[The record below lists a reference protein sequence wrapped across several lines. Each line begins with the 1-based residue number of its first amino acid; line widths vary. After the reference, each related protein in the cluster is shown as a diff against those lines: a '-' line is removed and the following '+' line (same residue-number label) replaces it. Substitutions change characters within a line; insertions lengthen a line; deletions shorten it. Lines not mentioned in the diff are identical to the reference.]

1 MSRTRIA
8 VASLAVAALIGQS
21 AVGLVDAA
29 AANKQAKPAVAQ
41 KQAAV
46 KTLSHLKA
54 VSIGNKSTAKLT
66 NVNILSQDGE
76 NVLTYTLTYHNGG
89 STALSLLDYWS
100 KVKTKSGTVYSV
112 SAISADKD
120 KKTVVPGASVN
131 VTYTAKIA
139 KGIKYSD
146 LNFQVI
152 KWNFSVA
159 GYEQLL
165 GSISIPASYVV
176 ATPVNTTGKLVFGD
190 NSANAKVTSVNV
202 IGLGDYNYVGVAL
215 QLHNSGSRTIENP
228 NLKYVVQ
235 TPSGTPFALTPDAS
249 STSYQI
255 NPQEIKT
262 LNLIAKLPKAVNT
275 ANLQLLVAQSDE
287 TTKADLPLATMDL
300 GTKKGQSTVTAA
312 NKERILSVSNSRI
325 ATRVDSVSRNQ
336 SFGESSLSVQFALTN
351 KGNQTVTLPKYA
363 FEIQAG
369 SKAYT
374 LSASG
379 LEGITLEPGEEQY
392 ISVDGTI
399 PVIANS
405 DELKLILKTPAG
417 APSSAEGA
425 PSPTVSTY
433 PLAAYS
439 LPDYTEMQSS
449 TGQERIVKNNDGI
462 FGVTLDAV
470 QKLPWNDGN
479 LLATKVT
486 ITNKGTKAAKLPQ
499 LAGAYKLDL
508 TELNNNVQL
517 ISSNT
522 TQVLGAGEKTSV
534 YVVTNVPNSLS
545 FSQLQIQLL
554 QKLSDDKTSNWAMF
568 SNYGKTSELPAI
580 ADGSF
585 YNLDTA
591 GKKSDLQARKTYLF
605 KGSSND
611 IIYSEMILKN
621 RESKQVTPSQLT
633 GYFLT
638 DQGQYYKAEANQVKH
653 SVGPDAASI
662 VSFSA
667 KVPKGTVVS
676 NWRLVVGESIK
687 DNQFLQGDEV
697 ATGYVNASAMELNLD
712 SRSIQRNLKN
722 VELFPYT
729 LNITSIEGHTNS
741 SGLELKLKYDLSRD
755 LSFEMGEFQHKF
767 MLQVTDSSGASFFKE
782 IELEKDFVIGNNK
795 EFSYQIADP
804 IFATARSGS
813 FQFTIHDLYQG
824 EKMSIATQPAYY
836 VNDDVYN

>member
-1 MSRTRIA
+1 MNRTRIF
-8 VASLAVAALIGQS
+8 VASMAVTALLGQVV
-21 AVGLVDAA
+21 AGPVDVAA
-29 AANKQAKPAVAQ
+29 AAAKKTTTSE

-46 KTLSHLKA
+46 KTLSQLKA
-54 VSIGNKSTAKLT
+54 MSIGAKNTVKLT

-76 NVLTYTLTYHNGG
+76 NILTYTLTYHNGG
-89 STALSLLDYWS
+89 SSALSLLDYWS

-139 KGIKYSD
+139 KGLKYSD

-165 GSISIPASYVV
+165 GSISVPASYVV
-176 ATPVNTTGKLVFGD
+176 ATPVNTTGKLVFGE

-202 IGLGDYNYVGVAL
+202 IGLGSYNYVGVAL

-228 NLKYVVQ
+228 NLKYILQ
-235 TPSGTPFALTPDAS
+235 TPSGTPFALTADAS
-249 STSYQI
+249 STNYQI
-255 NPQEIKT
+255 HPQEIKT
-262 LNLIAKLPKAVNT
+262 LNLIAKLPKTVNT

-300 GTKKGQSTVTAA
+300 GTKKGQQSVTAVD
-312 NKERILSVSNSRI
+312 KERILNVSNNRI
-325 ATRVDSVSRNQ
+325 ATRIDSVSRNQ
-336 SFGESSLSVQFALTN
+336 SFGESSLSVQFALSN
-351 KGNQTVTLPKYA
+351 KGDQTITLPNYA

-369 SKAYT
+369 AKSYT
-374 LSASG
+374 LSSSG
-379 LEGITLEPGEEQY
+379 LEGITLGPGEEQL

-399 PVIANS
+399 PVIVNS
-405 DELKLILKTPAG
+405 DELELILKTPAG
-417 APSSAEGA
+417 TSGSGEGA
-425 PSPTVSTY
+425 MPETASTY

-449 TGQERIVKNNDGI
+449 VGQERIVKNNDGT

-486 ITNKGTKAAKLPQ
+486 IANKGTKAAKLPE

-508 TELNNNVQL
+508 TTLSNDVQL

-522 TQVLGAGEKTSV
+522 TQILGAGEKTSV
-534 YVVTNVPNSLS
+534 YVVANVPSSLT
-545 FSQLQIQLL
+545 FSQLQVQLL
-554 QKLSDDKTSNWAMF
+554 QKVGTDKTSNWAMF
-568 SNYGKTSELPAI
+568 SSYGKTSDLKAV
-580 ADGSF
+580 ADGSYF
-585 YNLDTA
+585 NLDTA
-591 GKKSDLQARKTYLF
+591 GKKSDLQARKTYMY
-605 KGSSND
+605 KGSNND
-611 IIYSEMILKN
+611 IIYSEMIMKN
-621 RESKQVTPSQLT
+621 RETKQVTPSQLT

-638 DQGQYYKAEANQVKH
+638 DKGQYYKAEANQVTH

-676 NWRLVVGESIK
+676 NWQLVVGESITENK
-687 DNQFLQGDEV
+687 FTEGE
-697 ATGYVNASAMELNLD
+697 AKPTGYVNASAMELNMD
-712 SRSIQRNLKN
+712 SRDIKSTLKD

-729 LNITSIEGHTNS
+729 LTVKEIVGNTTS
-741 SGLELKLKYDLSRD
+741 SGLELKLKYDLNRD
-755 LSFEMGEFQHKF
+755 LAFEIGEFQHKF
-767 MLQVTDSSGASFFKE
+767 ILEVVDSSGARFEKE
-782 IELEKDFVIGNNK
+782 IELNKDFVVGSNQS
-795 EFSYQIADP
+795 FSYVVNDL
-804 IFATARSGS
+804 IFATSRSGA
-813 FQFTIHDLYQG
+813 FQFSIYDSYQG
-824 EKMSIATQPAYY
+824 EKTKIATQAAYY
-836 VNDDVYN
+836 DNSSLY